1 MSINALLSLNNSRG
15 FVYHLLDNLSYPPS
29 LFILLIMI
37 MIILIISIIL
47 IVHVNCYNII
57 SLKPSSCRSLS
68 STSLLLYNNKLLE
81 TLSKQGLELKT
92 ASSENDM
99 NQAAAF
105 LAAQMYDADMPN
117 GQRKELQR
125 LEYVDLMNRYGSR
138 TGKRKYPS
146 ALLLAIE
153 NEEIVSM
160 VGIDCQLYDEQ
171 GKRFTPIKIVTKL
184 YDDEPGKK
192 VVQVLANLVVRRDKR
207 KKGLGK
213 LLLNASADTAKSFG
227 YEELYLQVDSNNK
240 AAQALYR
247 KEGYKQIFTDPDATC
262 VVSGQFGL
270 KTEECINLGYVKK
283 LSTSNGSPIN
293 LFSNIFS
300 IFQSKS

>member
-1 MSINALLSLNNSRG
+1 
-15 FVYHLLDNLSYPPS
+15 
-29 LFILLIMI
+29 MI
-37 MIILIISIIL
+37 MIISIISIIL

-105 LAAQMYDADMPN
+105 LASQMYDADMPN

-171 GKRFTPIKIVTKL
+171 EKRFTPMKIVTKL

-227 YEELYLQVDSNNK
+227 YEELYIQVDSNNK